1 MKKQQFI
8 VTGGAFVLFILLF
21 FFGKTV
27 PGKKKDA
34 PEAAHEHAPASG
46 TITTDN
52 LLKEGRKHLNPT
64 QLQYVAQLDNSVVRG
79 DVKNQQIAAY
89 RQLAHFWGDSA
100 HQHELGLYYHA
111 EAAKLENSEKSLT
124 FAAHLL
130 LDELMTEGNPSLQNW
145 LGLQS
150 KALFEK
156 ALEMNPSNDS
166 SRIGLGA
173 CYMFGNVSDNP
184 MEGILQVRQIA
195 QKDPNN
201 MYAQM
206 MLGLGGMK
214 SGQYDKAIER
224 FLTVV
229 KGQPGNLE
237 AMFHLAEAYE
247 QKGDKANAIQWYS
260 TIQKLIPV
268 PEAKKEIGERIK
280 TLQ

>member
-1 MKKQQFI
+1 MI
-8 VTGGAFVLFILLF
+8 TGGALALFVLLF
-21 FFGKTV
+21 FFGKTT
-27 PGKKKDA
+27 PDKKKEA
-34 PEAAHEHAPASG
+34 PAAAAHDHDHNHAAG
-46 TITTDN
+46 EVTTEI
-52 LLKEGRKHLNPT
+52 LLKDGREHLNPS
-64 QLQYVAQLDNSVVRG
+64 QLQYITQLENAVVRG
-79 DVKNQQIAAY
+79 DIKTQQIAAY
-89 RQLAHFWGDSA
+89 RQLAHFWEDSA
-100 HQHELGLYYHA
+100 HNNSLSLYYHA
-111 EAAKLENSEKSLT
+111 EVAKLENSEKSLT

-130 LDELMTEGNPSLQNW
+130 LDELMTEGNPGLQKW

-156 ALEMNPSNDS
+156 ALELNPANDS

-173 CYMFGNVSDNP
+173 CYMFGNVSDQP
-184 MEGILQVRQIA
+184 MEGIVKVREIA
-195 QKDPNN
+195 QKDPGNL
-201 MYAQM
+201 YAQM

-224 FLTVV
+224 FLAVV
-229 KGQPGNLE
+229 KGQPNNLE

-247 QKGDKANAIQWYS
+247 QKGDKANAIQWYT

>member
-1 MKKQQFI
+1 MKKQQLI
-8 VTGGAFVLFILLF
+8 IAGGGFVLFILLF
-21 FFGKTV
+21 FFGQTIT
-27 PGKKKDA
+27 GKKKDA
-34 PEAAHEHAPASG
+34 PPAAHEHAA
-46 TITTDN
+46 TATTVTTEN
-52 LLKEGRKHLNPT
+52 LLKDGRQHLT
-64 QLQYVAQLDNSVVRG
+64 ASQLQYVTQVENAVVRG
-79 DVKNQQIAAY
+79 DVKTQQMAAY
-89 RQLAHFWGDSA
+89 RQLAHFWEDSA
-100 HQHELGLYYHA
+100 HNPTLGVYYHA

-130 LDELMTEGNPSLQNW
+130 LDELMTEGNPGLQNW

-156 ALEMNPSNDS
+156 ALELNPANDS

-201 MYAQM
+201 FYAQM
-206 MLGLGGMK
+206 ILGLGGMK

-224 FLTVV
+224 FLIVV